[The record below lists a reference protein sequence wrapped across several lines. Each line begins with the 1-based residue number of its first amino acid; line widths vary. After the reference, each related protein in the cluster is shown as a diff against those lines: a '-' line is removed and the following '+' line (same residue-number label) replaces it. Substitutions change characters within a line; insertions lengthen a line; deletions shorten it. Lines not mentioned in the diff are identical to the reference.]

1 MPAMSDT
8 ITALGFV
15 EVRGFPAAI
24 ETADAMLKCAE
35 VRLLKQLL
43 RDPAQITLVVEGSL
57 GACVAA
63 VDAGKAS
70 AARME
75 ALISSHVLGRPS
87 HDTGRFVMTLHDQ
100 GHMPFGSVPAAP
112 VLDDIAAASAEPE
125 VVEPED
131 GLDAR
136 LLEIIGSMAGGCG
149 ATALIAKIGASP
161 DIVRRR
167 LNALRT
173 AGKLLRKRGRYFLAD
188 GKEGET
194 R

>member
-1 MPAMSDT
+1 MSDG

-35 VRLLKQLL
+35 VRLLRQLL

-70 AARME
+70 ATRMD

-87 HDTGRFVMTLHDQ
+87 QDTGRFVLTLHDQ
-100 GHMPFGSVPAAP
+100 GRIPFGPLPEVPASDNAVTAGTVP
-112 VLDDIAAASAEPE
+112 EIVDPEHELD
-125 VVEPED
+125 V
-131 GLDAR
+131 R
-136 LLEIIGSMAGGCG
+136 LLDMIGSMAGGCG
-149 ATALIAKIGASP
+149 ATMLIAKVGAPP
-161 DIVRRR
+161 DEVRRR

-173 AGKLLRKRGRYFLAD
+173 TGRLLRKRGRYFLAD
-188 GKEGET
+188 GKDGET

>member
-1 MPAMSDT
+1 MSDG

-15 EVRGFPAAI
+15 EVRGLPAAI

-35 VRLLKQLL
+35 VRLLRQLL

-63 VDAGKAS
+63 VAAGKAT

-87 HDTGRFVMTLHDQ
+87 QDTGRFVTTLHEQ
-100 GHMPFGSVPAAP
+100 GRLPFGPAPAAP
-112 VLDDIAAASAEPE
+112 VIESAVVAGAKAEAANPEHELD
-125 VVEPED
+125 V
-131 GLDAR
+131 R
-136 LLEIIGSMAGGCG
+136 LLELIGSIAGGCG
-149 ATALIAKIGASP
+149 ATMLSAKIEAAP
-161 DIVRRR
+161 DVVRRR

-173 AGKLLRKRGRYFLAD
+173 AGKLLRRRGRYFLAD
-188 GKEGET
+188 GKEEET

>member
-1 MPAMSDT
+1 MRDT

-15 EVRGFPAAI
+15 EVRGLPAAI

-35 VRLLKQLL
+35 VRLLRQLL

-87 HDTGRFVMTLHDQ
+87 HDTGRFVMTLHEQ
-100 GHMPFGSVPAAP
+100 GRVPFGSAPASPAIER
-112 VLDDIAAASAEPE
+112 VAVASGEPE
-125 VVEPED
+125 VVDPEHE
-131 GLDAR
+131 LDIR
-136 LLEIIGSMAGGCG
+136 LLEMIGGITGGCG
-149 ATALIAKIGASP
+149 ATALIAKIGAPP
-161 DIVRRR
+161 DSVRRR